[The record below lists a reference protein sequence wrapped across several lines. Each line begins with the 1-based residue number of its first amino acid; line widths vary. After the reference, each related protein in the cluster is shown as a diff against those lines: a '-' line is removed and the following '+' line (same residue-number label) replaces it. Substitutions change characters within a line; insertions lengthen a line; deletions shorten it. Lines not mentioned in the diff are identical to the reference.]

1 MQAPAQ
7 APAVPRATVRRAAA
21 TEAALSALRAN
32 TAKALASALSGK
44 ALGGIV
50 NGTAGALSGSL
61 PIDPITAVI
70 EAGRNSTVRL
80 DAASNVVQVMPNLH
94 NLLCAW
100 LWAIVTWVASTC
112 CRRAASNKAMRDVMH
127 LPPILHVAFLCLCF
141 C

>member
-7 APAVPRATVRRAAA
+7 APAVPRATVARAAA
-21 TEAALSALRAN
+21 AEAALSALRAN

-70 EAGRNSTVRL
+70 EGATARCGWIPLLTSRQNE
-80 DAASNVVQVMPNLH
+80 PNMYSMCA
-94 NLLCAW
+94 LLW
-100 LWAIVTWVASTC
+100 VIVTWGCV
-112 CRRAASNKAMRDVMH
+112 
-127 LPPILHVAFLCLCF
+127 LPHATGKLHQVKPCMM
-141 C
+141 